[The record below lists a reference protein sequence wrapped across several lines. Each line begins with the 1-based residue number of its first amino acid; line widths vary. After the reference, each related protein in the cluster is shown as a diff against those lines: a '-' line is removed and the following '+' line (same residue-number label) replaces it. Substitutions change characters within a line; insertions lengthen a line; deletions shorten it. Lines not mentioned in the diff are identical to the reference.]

1 MVARFSGTEPLLRV
15 FCEMDTIEKAEAIA
29 TYMESFLA
37 LAGRNIE

>member
-15 FCEMDTIEKAEAIA
+15 FCEMDDMGRAADA
-29 TYMESFLA
+29 AARMEEFLG